1 MADLQKVT
9 VDGIL
14 TALEEIN
21 FAVWRMDQD
30 TTRGWYVVLEDTE
43 SMPVAHYRGHGATA
57 LEALTQALRLAGVE
71 IEP

>member
-1 MADLQKVT
+1 MTVT

-30 TTRGWYVVLEDTE
+30 ASRGWYVVLEDSQSQPLT
-43 SMPVAHYRGHGATA
+43 HYKGHGATA
-57 LEALTQALRLAGVE
+57 LDALTEALRLAGVE